1 MSRNIQSK
9 DIRTLGIVIK
19 RVNYGEADRILTIIT
34 PNGKIS
40 AIVKGARKAKSKLAG
55 GVEMLTLADLNLH
68 EGRGEMYTVTG
79 AKMVEHYE
87 KILKDYERTV
97 LIGNIL
103 KRVARVERLEDER
116 YFLITRACLVELAK
130 GEMNDGLVEAWF
142 LLNFTQ
148 VTEPINL
155 YRDVMGEKLA
165 VEMRYG
171 WDVGEKAFRK
181 EENGKYG
188 AEEIK
193 FLRILLTAEL
203 NIVKRVKVNEEII
216 GRILEFA
223 RIIGV

>member
-9 DIRTLGIVIK
+9 DIRTPGIVIK

-34 PNGKIS
+34 PSGKIS
-40 AIVKGARKAKSKLAG
+40 AIAKGVRKAKSKLAG
-55 GVEMLTLADLNLH
+55 GAEMLTLADINLH

-87 KILKDYERTV
+87 KILKDYEKTV
-97 LIGNIL
+97 LVGNIL
-103 KRVARVERLEDER
+103 KRVARAERLEDER
-116 YFLITRACLVELAK
+116 YFLITRACLSELAK
-130 GEMNDGLVEAWF
+130 GEINDELVEAWF

-155 YRDVMGEKLA
+155 YRDVGGEKLVVDA
-165 VEMRYG
+165 RYE

-188 AEEIK
+188 VEEIK
-193 FLRILLTAEL
+193 FLRIAITADL
-203 NIVKRVKVNEEII
+203 VIVKRVRAGEEMI

>member
-9 DIRTLGIVIK
+9 DIRTPGIVIR

-34 PNGKIS
+34 PSGKIS
-40 AIVKGARKAKSKLAG
+40 AIAKGVRKAKSKLAG
-55 GVEMLTLADLNLH
+55 GVEMLTLADINLH

-87 KILKDYERTV
+87 KILKDYEKTV
-97 LIGNIL
+97 LVGNIL
-103 KRVARVERLEDER
+103 KRVARAERLEDER
-116 YFLITRACLVELAK
+116 YFLITRACLSELAK
-130 GEMNDGLVEAWF
+130 GEVNDELVEAWF

-165 VEMRYG
+165 VEMRYE

-188 AEEIK
+188 VEEIK
-193 FLRILLTAEL
+193 FLRIAITADL
-203 NIVKRVKVNEEII
+203 VIVKRVRADEEMI